1 MAKQKLTKSVV
12 ESLTCGG
19 EEYVIWDSALPG
31 FGIRVKPSNVKSY
44 IVQYRNR
51 KTGASRRKTIGQH
64 GPLLTFHK
72 AKERARIILA
82 DALKGNDP
90 VADDRTVRDAP
101 TMRQLAAD
109 YLEQHAVPKKRARS
123 VKNDRS
129 MIDRIILPRLGSKKV
144 AAVQSRD
151 IQSLHVSMKK
161 TPYQANRLLALLSKM
176 LSLAVK
182 WGWRSDNPVKGIER
196 FQEERRE
203 RWLSDHELSQLLSVL
218 IAHPNQRAANAVRL
232 QLLTGARLGEVLKAR
247 WSDFDLE
254 RGVWTK
260 PSHHTKQK
268 RTEHIP
274 LSGPTLTLLTDMRG
288 NADPNEANLLPGN
301 SSGRP
306 LQDIKKFWKVV
317 TEQAGIADYR
327 LHDNRHTHA
336 SHLVSS
342 GLSLEIVGRLLGH
355 TNPTTT
361 KRYAHIADSPLRAAT
376 ERFGAKLDALRANPS
391 LTPVRGQSRSRQAVR
406 RTCSPGSPARGWA
419 SSSEN
424 NST

>member
-12 ESLTCGG
+12 ESLTCGS

-109 YLEQHAVPKKRARS
+109 YLEQHAIPKKRARS
-123 VKNDRS
+123 VMNDRS

-203 RWLSDHELSQLLSVL
+203 RWLSDHELSRLLSVL
-218 IAHPNQRAANAVRL
+218 IAHPNQRAANAVRV
-232 QLLTGARLGEVLKAR
+232 QLLTGARLGEVLNAR

-268 RTEHIP
+268 QTEHIP

-288 NADPNEANLLPGN
+288 KAGPNEANLLPGN

-317 TEQAGIADYR
+317 TDR
-327 LHDNRHTHA
+327 L
-336 SHLVSS
+336 
-342 GLSLEIVGRLLGH
+342 GLLITGC
-355 TNPTTT
+355 TTIDIPT
-361 KRYAHIADSPLRAAT
+361 RPISFRAA
-376 ERFGAKLDALRANPS
+376 
-391 LTPVRGQSRSRQAVR
+391 
-406 RTCSPGSPARGWA
+406 
-419 SSSEN
+419 
-424 NST
+424 